1 MTRRPRLASLARL
14 LWLAPLLALTV
25 RAVPAEQIV
34 SADLPVARTDRNSQ
48 IAHEQLLAKARAGH
62 IDVYFIGD
70 SITRRWGATDYP
82 ELLANWTKNFFGW
95 NAGNFGWGAD
105 TIQNILW
112 RLQNGELD
120 EVHPKVIVVL
130 AGTNNVGNK
139 PPGDAEA
146 VEASAGAISR
156 GIKAILDVA
165 RAKAPRATIVVTAIF
180 PRNDN
185 IAVMPLINAANL
197 RVAAFADGETV
208 RYLNVNDRL
217 ADAEGKL
224 FEGMTND
231 GLHLT
236 VRGYQV
242 WADALKPILT
252 ELLGPPATVD
262 VAPPA
267 TGDPS
272 RAPAR

>member
-1 MTRRPRLASLARL
+1 MARCGRQRRRSDTRHTR
-14 LWLAPLLALTV
+14 
-25 RAVPAEQIV
+25 PAEKG
-34 SADLPVARTDRNSQ
+34 A
-48 IAHEQLLAKARAGH
+48 IAE
-62 IDVYFIGD
+62 
-70 SITRRWGATDYP
+70 GAT
-82 ELLANWTKNFFGW
+82 
-95 NAGNFGWGAD
+95 GAD
-105 TIQNILW
+105 GIQNILW